1 MFIIWRHLPPLA
13 STLWNHSTRSDVDCW
28 WQSRRSGVA
37 ADSTGHVSSSVSHVY
52 NTGQG
57 DVVYYPNVT
66 GCCFFLLSWHQ
77 LWLFISLTGW
87 EVLYCPYILTR
98 ILFILT
104 TFEAVITLTLL
115 TRAAGCSWRFR
126 QHRYEYFIYCFP
138 LFTPRRLSSPVKRG

>member
-1 MFIIWRHLPPLA
+1 MFIMWRHLPPLA

-66 GCCFFLLSWHQ
+66 GGCFLILTSTVAVYFFDKLRGSLLSLHSDRDFVYLDNIWGCYYFDIIDKSSR
-77 LWLFISLTGW
+77 LLLAFSSASIWIFYLLFPIIYTLKTIFSL
-87 EVLYCPYILTR
+87 
-98 ILFILT
+98 
-104 TFEAVITLTLL
+104 
-115 TRAAGCSWRFR
+115 
-126 QHRYEYFIYCFP
+126 
-138 LFTPRRLSSPVKRG
+138 